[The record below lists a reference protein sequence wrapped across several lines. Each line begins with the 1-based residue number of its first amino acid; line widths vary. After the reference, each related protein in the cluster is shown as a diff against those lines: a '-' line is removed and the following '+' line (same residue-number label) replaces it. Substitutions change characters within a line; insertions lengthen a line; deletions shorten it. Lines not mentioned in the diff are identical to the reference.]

1 MTKHYLTKSNF
12 KLGVECKQKLKYYK
26 AKYPSSLQD
35 YDMLEFFAEGG
46 FMVEAIAHGVM
57 LHANPAAEFEVTLKH
72 DRYQA
77 RVDGLEQFATHAV
90 LTEIKATSVESDDPA
105 QFFTKNGD
113 VNSSWRPYLLDIT
126 FQVMV
131 ARLVHPGLEI
141 RPQLCVVNKTKRT
154 SLEGIYKN
162 IDIVDDKDAD
172 RNKPRAVFTG
182 DRAALAADHFLEFID
197 VANVVDQLMGEV
209 ETSARDLL
217 DFIDG
222 NQPGYEPERPATLCR
237 KCEFRGPSL
246 APNGFTECWG
256 PSPTYSPHIL
266 DIHQGYRSKEQR
278 AVYEAMR
285 DAGNYRLVDLPDGVV
300 DAGGSWGPNT
310 PQSSGGG
317 AHRQRVARCSTTQRD
332 EGGHVSDPFHRL
344 RSLPH
349 SRAVLGGY
357 EALRT
362 GRVSVQLPHAGFA
375 RCHHAA
381 TCPVVEPARRVSQR

>member
-35 YDMLEFFAEGG
+35 NDMLEFFPDGG

-77 RVDGLEQFATHAV
+77 RVDGWEQFATHAV

-172 RNKPRAVFTG
+172 REKPRAVFTG
-182 DRAALAADHFLEFID
+182 DGKTLYTGHTVRGWGKLAEGLQRTTWQGVMPFDVKMISLQKEGFALKFTLPLGSFDPQDYEIRSFRYQAKWSYGGP
-197 VANVVDQLMGEV
+197 M
-209 ETSARDLL
+209 L
-217 DFIDG
+217 D
-222 NQPGYEPERPATLCR
+222 ERPDQATAEKAGEDAVFIRVENLEPKR
-237 KCEFRGPSL
+237 VYQITLKNVPSQGGEPL
-246 APNGFTECWG
+246 ANEVFYYTLN
-256 PSPTYSPHIL
+256 SL
-266 DIHQGYRSKEQR
+266 R
-278 AVYEAMR
+278 
-285 DAGNYRLVDLPDGVV
+285 VD
-300 DAGGSWGPNT
+300 
-310 PQSSGGG
+310 
-317 AHRQRVARCSTTQRD
+317 
-332 EGGHVSDPFHRL
+332 
-344 RSLPH
+344 
-349 SRAVLGGY
+349 
-357 EALRT
+357 
-362 GRVSVQLPHAGFA
+362 
-375 RCHHAA
+375 
-381 TCPVVEPARRVSQR
+381 